1 VKITYIL
8 PAIGKKSGEKY
19 IKTWRLM
26 EPLVISTLKALTP
39 NHIETEFFDD
49 RMELIDYNTKTDL
62 VIISVEMYTSNRAYK
77 IAAEFRQRGVKVVGG
92 GYHPTL
98 MPEESLRYFDCV
110 VLGNAESFWRELLE
124 DAEKGELKTRYEG
137 CNGFK
142 PGLYPDRSIYGN
154 KKYSILGLVETG
166 RGCVFNCEFCTI
178 TSTYKQKYYRRP
190 IEDVVEDI
198 KQSGKKYFFFVDDNI
213 VADEAYAIALFKALI
228 PLKIKWSGQGSLT
241 MARNEEL
248 LQVMKD
254 SGCMVILIGYESMNI
269 DNLIQMGKQWTVN
282 MGERDALTEKI
293 HSYGIG
299 IYATFVFG
307 NEGDKEEVFEESL
320 AFSMKHKFFFV
331 AFNHL
336 LPFPGT
342 RLHDRLLDEDRLHED
357 EWWLKDG
364 YKYGDIPYDPI
375 GWTPDGLSD
384 KCADLRR
391 CFFNVKS
398 IIKRSTA
405 AVKRQPSL
413 FILFVFLSQNMNLRR
428 EVDEKLRLPVG
439 CGLDELPK

>member
-1 VKITYIL
+1 M
-8 PAIGKKSGEKY
+8 PAIGKKKGQKY

-26 EPLVISTLKALTP
+26 EPLVISTLKAMTP
-39 NHIETEFFDD
+39 DDIETEFFDD
-49 RMELIDYNTKTDL
+49 RMELIDYDTKTDL

-77 IAAEFRQRGVKVVGG
+77 IAHEFRKRGIRVVGG

-98 MPEESLRYFDCV
+98 MPEESLKHFDCV
-110 VLGNAESFWRELLE
+110 VQGNAEGFWHELLE
-124 DAEKGELKTRYEG
+124 DAKNNQLKKTYQG
-137 CNGFK
+137 SNGFK
-142 PGLYPDRSIYGN
+142 KGLYPDRSIYGD

-178 TSTYKQKYYRRP
+178 TSAYEKKYYRRSV
-190 IEDVVEDI
+190 EDVVEDI

-213 VADEAYAIALFKALI
+213 VADEDYAIELFKALI

-241 MARNEEL
+241 MARNDRL
-248 LQVMKD
+248 LEVMKA
-254 SGCMVILIGYESMNI
+254 SGCMVILIGYESMNV
-269 DNLIQMGKQWTVN
+269 DNLIQMGKQWTVS
-282 MGERDALTEKI
+282 MGERDLLTEKI

-307 NEGDKEEVFEESL
+307 NEGDSHEVFEESL

-342 RLHDRLLDEDRLHED
+342 RLHDRLIRENKLHD
-357 EWWLKDG
+357 NEWWLKDG
-364 YKYGDIPYDPI
+364 YKYGDIPYEPV
-375 GWTPDGLSD
+375 GYTPEELSD

-391 CFFNVKS
+391 RFFHIGS
-398 IIKRSTA
+398 ILKRSIEA
-405 AVKRQPSL
+405 FKRQPSL
-413 FILFVFLSQNMNLRR
+413 FILFVFLSQNLNLRR

-439 CGLDELPK
+439 CGLDEIPK